1 MIARLAAFAAAL
13 LLPFLPASAM
23 AAAATASQNVNMR
36 SGPAVSYGVVGM
48 LQQGDDVDV
57 RQCEGDFCQVAA
69 AGKTGW
75 VKATYLTRDPVQKPA
90 PAPQIANVPGAV
102 MPPGTAAVPPAR
114 PASPDDLPPATVGA
128 APDTGNFPPAYDAS
142 APAPRPKATIPD
154 ITTPDANDPD
164 AGVPDIYAGTDPSD
178 GDYAAP
184 PVGDDWS
191 WRRPGPPRFA
201 RSTRGDFADYDPTGD
216 ARACFL
222 DRDGRL
228 AFCLHDGEGMQV
240 PLRFESQALLLR
252 NPDGLNVS
260 VCTVGGGD
268 CQVIV
273 ADGPIVVGDRPIATI
288 SVSAP
293 GY

>member
-1 MIARLAAFAAAL
+1 MTARLAAFAAL
-13 LLPFLPASAM
+13 LLPLLPGAAM
-23 AAAATASQNVNMR
+23 AAAATASENVNMR
-36 SGPAVSYGVVGM
+36 SGPAVSYGVVGV

-69 AGKTGW
+69 AGKSGW

-90 PAPQIANVPGAV
+90 PAVPQIASVPGA
-102 MPPGTAAVPPAR
+102 PGSGAVAAPSAR
-114 PASPDDLPPATVGA
+114 QGSLDDLPPADIGA
-128 APDTGNFPPAYDAS
+128 APDSGDFPPAYDAS

-164 AGVPDIYAGTDPSD
+164 AGVPDIYAGAGPSD
-178 GDYAAP
+178 GDYAVP

-191 WRRPGPPRFA
+191 WRRPGPPRFG

-222 DRDGRL
+222 DQNGRL
-228 AFCLHDGEGMQV
+228 AFCLRDGEGMQM
-240 PLRFESQALLLR
+240 PLRLESQALLLR

-260 VCTVGGGD
+260 ICSVGGRD
-268 CQVIV
+268 CRVIV
-273 ADGPIVVGDRPIATI
+273 ADGPIVMSDRPIATI
-288 SVSAP
+288 SVSSP